1 MWGKKIQQNGD
12 FLLTIH
18 QNGDIIL
25 LKNRQNGENI
35 KKWGSRPKDFY
46 MAHPKIYK
54 VGVRYKS
61 TKRGIEG
68 LTIGSYWFAPN
79 THCVIENVPG
89 YSNGINNRKVV
100 KKGTLRECRDYL
112 KQRFGRK

>member
-1 MWGKKIQQNGD
+1 
-12 FLLTIH
+12 
-18 QNGDIIL
+18 
-25 LKNRQNGENI
+25 
-35 KKWGSRPKDFY
+35 

-68 LTIGSYWFAPN
+68 LAITGWFRGGGPS
-79 THCVIENVPG
+79 HCVIENVPG

>member
-1 MWGKKIQQNGD
+1 MASSLDCWVNNNRTETQKWVSLALKKGVFN
-12 FLLTIH
+12 
-18 QNGDIIL
+18 
-25 LKNRQNGENI
+25 
-35 KKWGSRPKDFY
+35 
-46 MAHPKIYK
+46 MAHSKIYK

-61 TKRGIEG
+61 TKKGIDG
-68 LTIGSYWFAPN
+68 LAITGWFKGGGPS
-79 THCVIENVPG
+79 HCVIENVPG